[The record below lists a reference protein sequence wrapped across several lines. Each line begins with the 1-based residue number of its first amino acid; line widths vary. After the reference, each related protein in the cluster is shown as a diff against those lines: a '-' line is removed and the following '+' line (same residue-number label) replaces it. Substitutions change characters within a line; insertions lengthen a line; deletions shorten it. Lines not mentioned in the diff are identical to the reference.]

1 MEPNDTT
8 FTEMQRQM
16 QQLRDKLEDQKI
28 VNERILRNSCRQ
40 TVSRLKIKSNVP
52 IIAGVAA
59 LLSLPAFHYLG
70 FSDFFLIF
78 TAVMMLV
85 CIAATVITNR
95 HIPRIDRDLVTATE
109 ELTKFRKINAE
120 WIKVGLPMLVV
131 WLGILAWEV
140 LKNLE
145 MGKAESYAFLGGVA
159 VGVAVGAVIGLK
171 LRRDILDGA
180 DDLMAQIKDLKE

>member
-171 LRRDILDGA
+171 LRRDILNGA

>member
-40 TVSRLKIKSNVP
+40 TVSRLKIKSNIP
-52 IIAGVAA
+52 IVAGVVV
-59 LLSLPAFHYLG
+59 LLSLPSFHYLG
-70 FSDFFLIF
+70 FSNLFLIV

-85 CIAATVITNR
+85 CIVATVITNR
-95 HIPRIDRDLVTATE
+95 YIPRVDRDLVTATE

-120 WIKVGLPMLVV
+120 WIKFALPMLAV
-131 WLGILAWEV
+131 WLGVLVWDV

-145 MGKAESYAFLGGVA
+145 MGKAESYAFLGGVT
-159 VGVAVGAVIGLK
+159 VGVVVGAVIGLK
-171 LRRDILDGA
+171 LRRDILNGA
-180 DDLMAQIKDLKE
+180 DDLMAQIEDLKE

>member
-28 VNERILRNSCRQ
+28 VNERIFRNSCRQ

>member
-70 FSDFFLIF
+70 FSDFFIIF

-120 WIKVGLPMLVV
+120 WIKFGLPMLAV
-131 WLGILAWEV
+131 WLGVLVWDV

-145 MGKAESYAFLGGVA
+145 MGKAESYAFLGGVT
-159 VGVAVGAVIGLK
+159 VGVVAGAVIGLK
-171 LRRDILDGA
+171 LRRDILNGA
-180 DDLMAQIKDLKE
+180 DDLMAQIEDLKE